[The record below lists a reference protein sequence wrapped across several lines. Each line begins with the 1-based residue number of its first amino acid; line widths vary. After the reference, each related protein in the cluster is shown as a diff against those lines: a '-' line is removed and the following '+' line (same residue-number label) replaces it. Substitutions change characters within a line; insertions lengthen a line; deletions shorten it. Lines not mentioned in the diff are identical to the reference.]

1 MAPPSLRP
9 LLALAAALCLSAAPL
24 LSAAPP
30 LARASLIPA
39 VESTLNVAL
48 NAMGAPPL
56 PSNAFPTNSSIP
68 SYDDYITASN
78 GVLLHATVWQPAT
91 GPAGLPVVVAIASWG
106 FSEDIY
112 FTRIGYLV
120 KRGFVVVG
128 YAPQGFGKSGGVW
141 GIADEQ
147 DIRDVST
154 VIDWVVDN
162 AGADSSRLGTMG
174 MSYGAGLGV
183 LAACRD
189 SRIRSIVSLSGWG
202 DALSAFYGRRTPMI
216 QSLETLRTVG
226 TILGRAPDYIED
238 DLQQLSDR
246 NETFIDDF
254 ALPRSPIEC
263 IDQLNKNNPSIFFA
277 SGWRDTIFS
286 PNQNVEFFERF
297 TGPKRYDMRY
307 GDHVIA
313 EIYGLIGFMTEFW
326 TLGIDWLDAY
336 LNNNTSSGILDLPTV
351 RVRPSMS
358 AALESAPSF
367 EQLAPAEI
375 PYTLGNLSNDK
386 YSFWN
391 AFDKSV
397 GDLTGTYESVE
408 APSLYSSNDTLP
420 EWSNP
425 EPSPAPTIGGANFS
439 YSFSTD
445 KTTGATAGMTLT
457 SNLLMTD
464 LNIPIAVNVADLDR
478 RYGAIWASE
487 AYPDGLSIRGAAI
500 VSINVESTAEL
511 GTLVA
516 FLYDLDPTTGTAVY
530 IQSAPYSFPVDGPRT
545 RDGQPFARTRV
556 TFDIFLA
563 LYDLGRGHQV
573 MLVIQGSDERL
584 TAQNP
589 SGSVITLSGDQDH
602 PATLILPVK

>member
-1 MAPPSLRP
+1 MAPLLHT
-9 LLALAAALCLSAAPL
+9 LLALVAAFCLAGAPPFFVELPMARANFISAAE
-24 LSAAPP
+24 A
-30 LARASLIPA
+30 
-39 VESTLNVAL
+39 TLNVAL

-56 PSNAFPTNSSIP
+56 PSDAFPTNSSIP
-68 SYDDYITASN
+68 SYESWITASN
-78 GVLLHATVWQPAT
+78 GVRLHATVWQPST
-91 GPAGLPVVVAIASWG
+91 GPAGLPLVVAIASWG
-106 FSEDIY
+106 FSEAVY

-120 KRGFVVVG
+120 ERGFVVVG
-128 YAPQGFGKSGGVW
+128 YAAQGFGKSGGVW
-141 GIADEQ
+141 GIADDQ
-147 DIRDVST
+147 DIQDVST
-154 VIDWVVDN
+154 VIDWAVANV
-162 AGADSSRLGTMG
+162 GADGSRLGTMG

-189 SRIRSIVSLSGWG
+189 SRIRSLVSLSGWG
-202 DALSAFYGRRTPMI
+202 DMASAFYDRRTPMV
-216 QSLETLRTVG
+216 QTLETLRDVG
-226 TILGRAPDYIED
+226 TMLGRAPDYID
-238 DLQQLSDR
+238 SGLRQLSDH
-246 NETFIDDF
+246 NETFVDEF
-254 ALPRSPIEC
+254 MLPRSPAKY

-277 SGWRDTIFS
+277 SGWRDSIFS

-297 TGPKRYDMRY
+297 TGPKHYDMRY
-307 GDHVIA
+307 GDHVVA
-313 EIYGLIGFMTEFW
+313 EAYGLIGFMTEFW
-326 TLGIDWLDAY
+326 SLGIDWLDAH
-336 LNNNTSSGILDLPTV
+336 LNGNTSSGILDLPTV

-358 AALESAPSF
+358 AELEGAPSF
-367 EQLAPAEI
+367 EQLAAAEI

-397 GDLTGTYESVE
+397 GDLTGTYQSVE
-408 APSLYSSNDTLP
+408 ATSLFSSNDTLA
-420 EWSNP
+420 EWSNLAP
-425 EPSPAPTIGGANFS
+425 LPAPTAGGANFS

-445 KTTGATAGMTLT
+445 KTTGATAGIPLI

-464 LNIPIAVNVADLDR
+464 LNIPTAVDLDQLDR
-478 RYGAIWASE
+478 RYGAMWTSE
-487 AYPDGLSIRGAAI
+487 VYPDGLSIRGAAI

-516 FLYDLDPTTGTAVY
+516 FLYDLDPSTGKAVY
-530 IQSAPYSFPVDGPRT
+530 IQSAPYSFPIEGPRT
-545 RDGQPFARTRV
+545 GDGQPFARTRV

-589 SGSVITLSGDQDH
+589 EGSVITLSGDEEH